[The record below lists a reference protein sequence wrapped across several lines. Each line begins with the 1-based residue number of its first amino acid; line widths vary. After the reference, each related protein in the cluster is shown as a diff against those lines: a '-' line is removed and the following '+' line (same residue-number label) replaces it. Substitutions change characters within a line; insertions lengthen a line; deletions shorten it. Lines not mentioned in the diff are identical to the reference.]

1 MQLYSEFD
9 LLSNSLEQLTDRDTA
24 LQQGAAKEIRAH
36 VEAAARELSLVRF
49 ANFENELYASIFLNI
64 ISGETVTEKFGG
76 ILAIR
81 ELIDC
86 TSAAAEQ
93 KVITF
98 ANTLSSALKANTDYA
113 LIELVAVALG
123 DMARNSPVAQVDY
136 VESELNQAL
145 DWLRDVQSHGHRR
158 FAACA
163 VLQQLAE
170 NAPTVFFVRTKEFF
184 DLIWKPLRDPKEQIR
199 MAAGAA
205 LSACLAVLRQ
215 RTYHLQWYCNIYE
228 QIHEGFR
235 KSVAES
241 VHGSL
246 LVVEEMLKHTGNF
259 MVPRFKEICKAII
272 ALKEHR
278 SKVVRCALLSLLPSL
293 AQFCPDAFART
304 YLDESVE
311 IVVRASKMQEL
322 RQQALLSTGQLC
334 RAVGPYMASRVDEL
348 LSVVIEAL
356 TGSGRKKVASE
367 ALRCISDMVQGLGAP
382 FHPKVLILLEPMFQ
396 SGLTSEL
403 IDTLAVISTSMPNQR
418 SEVQQRLL
426 QEATKILGG
435 DAKPSLPKPTYMY
448 SWSHQGQRFPLEA
461 DTLNSRRSSIYSP
474 ILGRG
479 DQFAREPIPMS
490 GPSLSDDDSHDAAT
504 RAANDSVTSEVQQ
517 EKGMFHSFKKG
528 LQFFTKRSSSSQ
540 QANNVSA
547 GIGVA
552 AMGVGVSLS
561 MSGVGAANN
570 VQQSVN
576 AVVSNSPELVLLSL
590 RTLGSLSLA
599 ESNLMALVQQSVL
612 PYLASTDARVR
623 REAAVTC
630 AKIVESAGLTC
641 KSRGPTVD
649 ATDAIISRLLD
660 VMVSDAEA
668 TVRLSVLR
676 CLSASFDTY
685 LCRAH
690 HIEALQFLLSDENY
704 EIKSQTLRILG
715 RLALVNP
722 ACVIPPLRLLLMRL
736 ISEIKNSSDNRLK
749 QEATQMMCT
758 FLRSMPVQS
767 IIKPFVPVLIRTLPL
782 GTQAAF
788 VDVRLATS
796 GLEAIGELCKVM
808 RQDVLPFAEQLLPV
822 IIWNV
827 HDNRTR
833 RKQEIAIKTLGQLV
847 SATGYV
853 VTPYL
858 QYPQLL
864 PRALD
869 LLFNNSTIPWSLR
882 REVLR
887 TMGLL
892 GALEPHK
899 YGLIVAH
906 LQKHEEKRQATADGD
921 RYDGGADEGWR
932 GPKATDADTGGVIS
946 PKPDGKGTELARPS
960 TVVRAAGKQVR
971 SLEEGK
977 MLMGGRE
984 ASHFT
989 SIMDFNRE
997 RGKGHYLDHIINT
1010 AELLEDMNVAE
1021 KPAHLFMYEQS
1032 ATRSLSEP
1040 RVRDQPRITPSNEDY
1055 YPRVAV
1061 TALMRILRDQ
1071 TQSVHHSSVTQAIM
1085 LIFKS
1090 LGMQCVPFLDQ
1101 IVPYLLQLIRH
1112 SNPGLRESLL
1122 QQLSQLANIVQ
1133 YHLIPYLPALFEIIQ
1148 DYWAQHLEHIL
1159 QLVEDVAATASDA
1172 FGSYVTTVLP
1182 LLLSSLVVPKDVTA
1196 EMMATIGKRRAAEGP
1211 QSMPSSYVVA
1221 AQVALKPLEKTL
1233 GCHDALRNTLRPHMH
1248 MVVPAFCKLIT
1259 QLQEIG
1265 PESEPWQIS
1274 AVRVMR
1280 RICSGYRGA
1289 FVEQTHV
1296 VTTRVIHTLTRAVIR
1311 AHEQGI
1317 SSNSMLF
1324 SECVNCL
1331 CRVGRQL
1338 GSRLA
1343 VFDGLIL
1350 RSIEGRGINTG
1361 SYRELSTQLHSGLL
1375 MEFTYADREEMAG
1388 SMYRHDDSESD
1399 LVGIYNNGHLSGKQG
1414 SFNMAQQKMTVNQAQ
1429 LARSWDVS
1437 QRSTAVDWHEWLR
1450 RLKGDLLR
1458 ESPSP
1463 ALRACSALAQAHAPL
1478 AHDLFHAAFVSCWHE
1493 LSEQYQDSL
1502 VRALQAAFRSTT
1514 IPPEILQTLLN
1525 LAEFMEHVT
1534 EPLPISSPVLAELA
1548 QKGHAYA
1555 KALHYRE
1562 LEFQTS
1568 PASCFE
1574 SLITI
1579 NKKLDQYDAAM
1590 GVLKVVAQMGTK
1602 NPELAD
1608 AFKVQEAWLAKLGH
1622 WDEALEA
1629 YELRVEENP
1638 RDSAAIVGKLKCLDA
1653 LGRWEEAIKICNST
1667 LDLLRL
1673 DSEKEGSKD
1682 IAGAK
1687 TPHTKA
1693 AVIGA
1698 RAAWSLNEWDLMDTF
1713 VSQLSE
1719 DNIDACFMRAVLA
1732 VHSEDYEES
1741 RKMIDITREHLDN
1754 TVSALLA
1761 ESYGRAYVPLI
1772 MVQQCAELEEITEYM
1787 VLLREAG
1794 IPHPSASSSA
1804 SSLEAGRDSSAG
1816 ARRASLLSQGMSK
1829 FQQKDKDD
1837 EASAA
1842 PASRAVPTRTSHRGS
1857 ASLLQS
1863 LASTPLDLRSDRNGA
1878 NGAGTSIGD
1887 SALPQSSI
1895 QHGLQLEVKRRKSLL
1910 ADKWKKRIRGCCSSG
1925 TAAIPMWKYLL
1936 NGRRMVL
1943 NYQDDL
1949 DTWLEFAT
1957 LCRHGGNNALAERVL
1972 GMSKELLLQDKT
1984 KTTTPEEQVMN
1995 TRIRFALLKQ
2005 DWITPTKRQAC
2016 IASLEELIRLNTSG
2030 SDSTTILDCLLKLGE
2045 WKISIVEPGMS
2056 IEKSTRR
2063 EVLALYGRA
2072 TMMNPQSYRA
2082 WHEWGLSNYRAI
2094 EESRGVAVGHGI
2106 GHREPVD
2113 GTFVMAG
2120 HSRNSR
2126 QIVPSLVNVPLEVVA
2141 PLAVNAAKGLL
2152 RAISLGTHRWSSSIT
2167 QDMLCVLSVWFRFG
2181 RIPDVAAAL
2190 EAGLSTVHLDNWL
2203 GVLPQLIARIDH
2215 SDPTARGLLHAL
2227 LVRLGA
2233 RHSQALV
2240 YPLAVALKSPKGDR
2254 KEAAEDLMLSLRTH
2268 SAKLIDQALMVSSE
2282 LVRVAILWQ
2291 EEWHESLEE
2300 ASRQYFG
2307 DGNIVAMLETLAPL
2321 HTVLQNGP
2329 NTMREMSFVQAYG
2342 TDLKD
2347 AWTHIQR
2354 YIGQMEDKKTSI
2366 PTAGAAP
2373 GKRSANRSVSAE
2385 DNMLHQAW
2393 DLYYSVFKRIN
2404 AQLPH
2409 VTSLELQFCSPAL
2422 MSARDLDLGV
2432 PGTYTVQGQSVR
2444 IRHFSPTVAIIRS
2457 KQRPRKIRIVG
2468 EDGLEYVFLLKGH
2481 EDLRQDERAMQ
2492 LFGLVN
2498 ALLYHDRRTRE
2509 SHDLSIQRYAVLPLS
2524 PTAGLISWVPD
2535 CDTLHDLIRDYRES
2549 KKIMLNVEHKL
2560 MQQVAPSQTYETL
2573 PFAHKLE
2580 VFEYALSSTPGDDLA
2595 KILWL
2600 KSESSE
2606 VWLERRATYTRS
2618 LAVMSMVGYV
2628 LGLGDRHP
2636 SNLMLDRKTG
2646 KVLHIDFGDCF
2657 EVAMQREKYPEK
2669 VPFRLTR
2676 MLVKA
2681 MEVSGIEGNYR
2692 RTCEKVM
2699 FVLRENRD
2707 SLVATLEAFVH
2718 DPLISWRLLNTTAD
2732 KKAVKKGPEGVKP
2745 AAATATAAVGG
2756 GSGEVPTAPDK
2767 ATATLGA
2774 APSPV
2779 PVASAE
2785 ASTRPV
2791 KKAEMGVN
2799 PDFPE
2804 SPVVIAEGR
2813 QGMESGLE
2821 VPGTQHVAIDGDVS
2835 GETSPVNNA
2844 ASTTS
2849 GSVSST
2855 GSGVGSA
2862 YVETVPAVKPDCF
2875 IGAPSK
2881 PKKTR
2886 GAALAPIT
2894 GEEDEEEDEETDKA
2908 KSKNEEATSPGVQS
2922 DSASTVVS
2930 TDGEGV
2936 LRTDVRAL
2944 ASETSVS
2951 VVEPIAEQERVS
2963 RPESSETSNQSP
2975 KPSGS
2980 AEGIVRAAAE
2990 PVPTSV
2996 TAHGPGAALGE
3007 PVALFREGHDGNA
3020 GELSPLSPDEAEGDA
3035 RKRSKPLSSPVASPR
3050 VESEAA
3056 SKDTLPDTKGEE
3068 KGVSVPV
3075 HAVKSEP
3082 DALAK
3087 SIVNLHERMSLMSVS
3102 ASLHHGPSHSISRRS
3117 IKALVSAQAE
3127 VSDVFDG
3134 LELNQQEEL
3143 TEKAVLVIRRVM
3155 DKLTGLDFNSH
3166 KGEALFT
3173 HAQNQIAALDVPE
3186 QVDRLIRQATAN
3198 ENLCLSYFG
3207 WCPFW

>member
-98 ANTLSSALKANTDYA
+98 ANTLSNALKTNTDYA

-145 DWLRDVQSHGHRR
+145 DWLRDAQSHSHRR

-199 MAAGAA
+199 LAAGAA

-246 LVVEEMLKHTGNF
+246 LVVEEMLKHTGDF

-311 IVVRASKMQEL
+311 IVVRASKVQEL
-322 RQQALLSTGQLC
+322 RQQALLSTGRLC

-403 IDTLAVISTSMPNQR
+403 IDTLAVVSTSMPNQR
-418 SEVQQRLL
+418 VEVQQRLL

-435 DAKPSLPKPTYMY
+435 DAKPSLPKPTYLY
-448 SWSHQGQRFPLEA
+448 SWSHQGQRFNLDA
-461 DTLNSRRSSIYSP
+461 DILNTRQASIYSSK
-474 ILGRG
+474 LGRG
-479 DQFAREPIPMS
+479 DQFGREPIS
-490 GPSLSDDDSHDAAT
+490 RACPSLSDDDSRSDAAA
-504 RAANDSVTSEVQQ
+504 RAMSDSVASEETQ
-517 EKGMFHSFKKG
+517 EKGMFHSIKKG
-528 LQFFTKRSSSSQ
+528 FQFFTKRPSTSQ
-540 QANNVSA
+540 QSNNVSA

-552 AMGVGVSLS
+552 AIGVGVSLN
-561 MSGVGAANN
+561 MSGAGAANN
-570 VQQSVN
+570 MQQSVN

-590 RTLGSLSLA
+590 RTLGSVNLA
-599 ESNLMALVQQSVL
+599 ESNLMLLVQQSVL

-630 AKIVESAGLTC
+630 AKIVESMGLQF
-641 KSRGPTVD
+641 KSRGPTVE
-649 ATDAIISRLLD
+649 ATDAVISRLLD
-660 VMVSDAEA
+660 VTVSDSEA

-676 CLSASFDTY
+676 CLSANFDTY

-715 RLALVNP
+715 RLALANP

-758 FLRSMPVQS
+758 FMRSMPLQS
-767 IIKPFVPVLIRTLPL
+767 IIKPFMSVLIRTFPL

-788 VDVRLATS
+788 IDVRLATA

-827 HDNRTR
+827 HDNRNR

-899 YGLIVAH
+899 YGLIVSH
-906 LQKHEEKRQATADGD
+906 LQKHEEQRKAIAGGD
-921 RYDGGADEGWR
+921 RNDGGADEGWR
-932 GPKATDADTGGVIS
+932 GPKATDGDAGGVIS
-946 PKPDGKGTELARPS
+946 PKPDGKGNELARPS
-960 TVVRAAGKQVR
+960 TLAKVNPKQVR
-971 SLEEGK
+971 SLEEAK

-989 SIMDFNRE
+989 SLMDFNRE
-997 RGKGHYLDHIINT
+997 RGQGHFLDDFINT
-1010 AELLEDMNVAE
+1010 TELLEDMNVAE

-1032 ATRSLSEP
+1032 AMRSLSEP
-1040 RVRDQPRITPSNEDY
+1040 LVRDQPRITPSNEDY
-1055 YPRVAV
+1055 YPRVSV

-1112 SNPGLRESLL
+1112 CNPGLRESLL

-1148 DYWAQHLEHIL
+1148 DYWSQHLEHIL
-1159 QLVEDVAATASDA
+1159 QLVEDIAVTCSDA

-1196 EMMATIGKRRAAEGP
+1196 ETMAVIGKRRAAEAP

-1221 AQVALKPLEKTL
+1221 AQVALKPLEKTM

-1248 MVVPAFCKLIT
+1248 MVVPAFCKLIS

-1280 RICSGYRGA
+1280 RICSGFRGA

-1317 SSNSMLF
+1317 SPSSMLF
-1324 SECVNCL
+1324 SECINCL

-1350 RSIEGRGINTG
+1350 RSIEGRGINTS
-1361 SYRELSTQLHSGLL
+1361 SYRELSTQLHNGLL
-1375 MEFTYADREEMAG
+1375 LEFTYADREEMAG
-1388 SMYRHDDSESD
+1388 SLYRQDDSESD

-1414 SFNMAQQKMTVNQAQ
+1414 NFNMAQQKMIVNQAQ

-1437 QRSTAVDWHEWLR
+1437 QRSTAVDWNEWLR

-1493 LSEQYQDSL
+1493 LNEQYQDSL

-1608 AFKVQEAWLAKLGH
+1608 AYKVQEAWLAKLGH

-1673 DSEKEGSKD
+1673 DSEGKGGD
-1682 IAGAK
+1682 G
-1687 TPHTKA
+1687 THTTHTKA

-1732 VHSEDYEES
+1732 VHAEDYEES

-1754 TVSALLA
+1754 TVSALLT

-1772 MVQQCAELEEITEYM
+1772 MVQQCSELEEITEYM
-1787 VLLREAG
+1787 MLLREAG
-1794 IPHPSASSSA
+1794 MSNTPAASDN
-1804 SSLEAGRDSSAG
+1804 SLAPENEATSAG
-1816 ARRASLLSQGMSK
+1816 RRASLLSQGMSSY
-1829 FQQKDKDD
+1829 QQKDSDTGD
-1837 EASAA
+1837 MQAAA
-1842 PASRAVPTRTSHRGS
+1842 PRAVPTRTSHRGS

-1863 LASTPLDLRSDRNGA
+1863 LASAPLRADSRTGFV
-1878 NGAGTSIGD
+1878 GD
-1887 SALPQSSI
+1887 SAVPQSSI
-1895 QHGLQLEVKRRKSLL
+1895 QHGLQLEVKRRKNLL

-1943 NYQDDL
+1943 NYQDAF

-1957 LCRHGGNNALAERVL
+1957 LCRHGGNNALAEKVL
-1972 GMSKELLLQDKT
+1972 SMSKDLLTDKS
-1984 KTTTPEEQVMN
+1984 KATTADEQNMS

-2005 DWITPTKRQAC
+2005 DWITPLKKQDC
-2016 IASLEELIRLNTSG
+2016 IASLEELIRLNPSG
-2030 SDSTTILDCLLKLGE
+2030 DTATILDCLLKLGE
-2045 WKISIVEPGMS
+2045 WKVSIVEPGMS

-2063 EVLALYGRA
+2063 DVLALYGRA
-2072 TMMNPQSYRA
+2072 TMLNPQSYRA

-2094 EESRGVAVGHGI
+2094 EESRGVAIGQHIGQSV
-2106 GHREPVD
+2106 GHRESTD
-2113 GTFVMAG
+2113 STLAG
-2120 HSRNSR
+2120 HSRNAR
-2126 QIVPSLVNVPLEVVA
+2126 QVVPSLINVPLEVVA

-2167 QDMLCVLSVWFRFG
+2167 QDMLCVLSIWFRFG

-2215 SDPTARGLLHAL
+2215 SDPVARGLLHAL

-2254 KEAAEDLMLSLRTH
+2254 KAAAEDLMLSLRTH

-2321 HTVLQNGP
+2321 HNVLAGGP

-2354 YIGQMEDKKTSI
+2354 YLSQMEDRKVSI

-2373 GKRSANRSVSAE
+2373 GKRSSNRSVSAE

-2498 ALLYHDRRTRE
+2498 ALLFHDRRTRE

-2549 KKIMLNVEHKL
+2549 KKIMLNWEHKL

-2600 KSESSE
+2600 KSETSE

-2732 KKAVKKGPEGVKP
+2732 KKAVKKGPEGVKAT
-2745 AAATATAAVGG
+2745 AAATPATTSGDATTA
-2756 GSGEVPTAPDK
+2756 GSDK
-2767 ATATLGA
+2767 ATTTSITA
-2774 APSPV
+2774 PV
-2779 PVASAE
+2779 PVVSAE
-2785 ASTRPV
+2785 ASPRPA
-2791 KKAEMGVN
+2791 KKSELGVN

-2804 SPVVIAEGR
+2804 SPVVTNEAQ
-2813 QGMESGLE
+2813 QGMESGLAAP
-2821 VPGTQHVAIDGDVS
+2821 VTQQIVVVGEPALGD
-2835 GETSPVNNA
+2835 TSPVNA
-2844 ASTTS
+2844 VTTTA
-2849 GSVSST
+2849 GSISST
-2855 GSGVGSA
+2855 GSGGMGPTDAVS
-2862 YVETVPAVKPDCF
+2862 AVKPDCF
-2875 IGAPSK
+2875 IGVPSK
-2881 PKKTR
+2881 PKNKKR
-2886 GAALAPIT
+2886 ASLAPIT
-2894 GEEDEEEDEETDKA
+2894 GEEEEEEEGESGKE
-2908 KSKNEEATSPGVQS
+2908 KQRNRP
-2922 DSASTVVS
+2922 DSAAAADS
-2930 TDGEGV
+2930 DGEEPLSMDGPP
-2936 LRTDVRAL
+2936 LPS
-2944 ASETSVS
+2944 ASPKGKTAPA
-2951 VVEPIAEQERVS
+2951 EPTAASTEEPAEQ
-2963 RPESSETSNQSP
+2963 
-2975 KPSGS
+2975 
-2980 AEGIVRAAAE
+2980 
-2990 PVPTSV
+2990 
-2996 TAHGPGAALGE
+2996 
-3007 PVALFREGHDGNA
+3007 
-3020 GELSPLSPDEAEGDA
+3020 LSPLSHADEISEDSSREAAEEPVILTPLVNAAAAADTATINVSSVLPIEEPAEANTGDLSPLSLDTPRDKKEGSAAAELVVTSPAAFPRSEAEGESKEGAPIPGREEAKDA
-3035 RKRSKPLSSPVASPR
+3035 DK
-3050 VESEAA
+3050 
-3056 SKDTLPDTKGEE
+3056 EE
-3068 KGVSVPV
+3068 GNGVSVPV
-3075 HAVKSEP
+3075 HETDKSEP
-3082 DALAK
+3082 DALAQ
-3087 SIVNLHERMSLMSVS
+3087 SIVNLHERMSLLSVS

-3127 VSDVFDG
+3127 VSDAFDG
-3134 LELNQQEEL
+3134 LGLNQQEEL

-3155 DKLTGLDFNSH
+3155 DKLTGLDFSSQ
-3166 KGEALFT
+3166 KGEALL

-3186 QVDRLIRQATAN
+3186 QVDRLILQATAN